1 MDIDF
6 FTLLAAFGGGIF
18 GAALGATPAFIF
30 TGFAVLI
37 GVAVAAGGGGNDF
50 LTGIAFGPFFGPHTS
65 FAGGVAA
72 AAYAAKR
79 GYLATGRDG
88 GTSLMGLNRPDVL
101 VVGGM
106 FAAGGYLI
114 QRGFEAAALGPWTD
128 TIALTVVTSGVIAR
142 LMFGSTGLLGKVAA
156 GGARFTPTD
165 EACYV
170 RWQEQPGQ
178 LLVIGFGL
186 GLSSAYAAN
195 LLGADRGGDVVGFG
209 IAAATLV
216 FIQFGSK
223 VPVSHHIALPAAVAT
238 LVTGNI
244 LIGAGFGVVGAF
256 AGEFWSRAIHIHG
269 DTHIDPPAAA
279 IATSILLIRVGQS
292 AGLM

>member
-1 MDIDF
+1 MDIDLL
-6 FTLLAAFGGGIF
+6 TLLAAFGGGIF

-30 TGFAVLI
+30 TGIAVLI
-37 GVAVAAGGGGNDF
+37 GVAVAAGGGGSDF
-50 LTGIAFGPFFGPHTS
+50 LTGVAFGPFFGPHTS
-65 FAGGVAA
+65 FAGAVAA

-79 GYLATGRDG
+79 GFLATGRDG
-88 GTSLMGLNRPDVL
+88 GTALMGLNRPDVL
-101 VVGGM
+101 AVGGA
-106 FAAGGYLI
+106 FSAGGYLI
-114 QRGFEAAALGPWTD
+114 QHGFDAAALGPWTD

-142 LMFGSTGLLGKVAA
+142 LAFGSTGLLGKVAA

-170 RWQEQPGQ
+170 RWQETPGQ
-178 LLVIGFGL
+178 LLVIGLGM
-186 GLSSAYAAN
+186 GLSSAYAAQ

-209 IAAATLV
+209 IAAASLV

-238 LVTGNI
+238 LASGN
-244 LIGAGFGVVGAF
+244 LFVGAAFGIVGAF
-256 AGEFWSRAIHIHG
+256 VGEFWSRAVHIHG

-279 IATSILLIRVGQS
+279 IATSILIVRV
-292 AGLM
+292 LF